1 MMSTSNYLSS
11 RRSSTMETKVAKPI
25 SISSMLGR
33 FVRKCRLEYIK
44 LEFDEAGLLW
54 SLFRVSRGP
63 SQQKEDLSP
72 PEDLDGSLELH
83 IPEYLDGVPIG
94 GSIETSMLISIECY
108 SQDDIEK
115 QCRVEVEQFQSNP
128 SSTSH

>member
-1 MMSTSNYLSS
+1 MMSISNYLFS
-11 RRSSTMETKVAKPI
+11 RRSSTMEAKVAKPI

-54 SLFRVSRGP
+54 SLFQISRGP
-63 SQQKEDLSP
+63 NKGMSPMEDV
-72 PEDLDGSLELH
+72 DGSLELH

-94 GSIETSMLISIECY
+94 GSNETSPLISIEY
-108 SQDDIEK
+108 HSQDDIEK
-115 QCRVEVEQFQSNP
+115 LCRV
-128 SSTSH
+128 